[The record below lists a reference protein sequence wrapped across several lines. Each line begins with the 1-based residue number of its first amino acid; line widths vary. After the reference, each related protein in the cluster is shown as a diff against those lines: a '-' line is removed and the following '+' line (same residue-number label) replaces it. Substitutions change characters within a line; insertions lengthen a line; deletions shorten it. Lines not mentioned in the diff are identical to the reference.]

1 MCLNKT
7 PDWARCLYAYSSGI
21 LWYSLVFSSILWYS
35 SGILWYSLCFL
46 FCKLKGKWQFEKL
59 NYILYIN
66 KKMILYI

>member
-1 MCLNKT
+1 MYLNKT
-7 PDWARCLYAYSSGI
+7 PDWALCLYAYS
-21 LWYSLVFSSILWYS
+21 LVF

-46 FCKLKGKWQFEKL
+46 FCELRGKWQFEKL